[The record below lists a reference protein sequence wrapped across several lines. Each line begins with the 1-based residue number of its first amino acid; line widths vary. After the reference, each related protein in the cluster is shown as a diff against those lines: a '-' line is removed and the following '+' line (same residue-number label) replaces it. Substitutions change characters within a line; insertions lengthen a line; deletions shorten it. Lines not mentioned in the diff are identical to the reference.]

1 MMDIRTYPSE
11 PALRLIPGTGPE
23 SGMRRA
29 VCQDCGAHAAVVAAG
44 ASITGACSVC
54 GSGRLDV
61 LDGHLPPPRR
71 WAS

>member
-1 MMDIRTYPSE
+1 MMDITTHVNE
-11 PALRLIPGTGPE
+11 PGLRVVPGPE
-23 SGMRRA
+23 VGMRRA

-54 GSGRLDV
+54 GSGRLLA
-61 LDGHLPPPRR
+61 LDEHLPPPRR

>member
-1 MMDIRTYPSE
+1 MMDITTHLNE
-11 PALRLIPGTGPE
+11 ATLRVVPGRVAE
-23 SGMRRA
+23 VGMRRA

-54 GSGRLDV
+54 GSGRLLV
-61 LDGHLPPPRR
+61 LDEHLPPPRR